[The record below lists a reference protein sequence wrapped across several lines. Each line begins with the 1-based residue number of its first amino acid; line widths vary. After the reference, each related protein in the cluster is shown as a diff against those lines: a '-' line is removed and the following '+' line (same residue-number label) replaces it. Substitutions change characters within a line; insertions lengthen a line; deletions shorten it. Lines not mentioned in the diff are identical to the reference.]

1 MTATT
6 QGALQSVPTPTKLM
20 MVEDSSSL
28 STIYR
33 AYLSEE
39 PYDLVCVETLGRAH
53 ATLDAFAPEIV
64 LLDIEL
70 PDGNG
75 MDFLDHAMALP
86 NPPLVIVMTAHGTSD
101 MAVRAIEMGALDFLT
116 KPFDRA
122 RLRVTLANAAEKL
135 ALGRQVDALA
145 QRQRRGFANFIGNSS
160 AMQAVYETIEA
171 LAPTDATGFIIGE
184 SGTGKEFAAEAI
196 HSYSRRT
203 DGEFVAIN
211 CGAIPGELMESEL
224 FGHVKGAFTGA
235 STARKGA
242 AAVADGGTLFL
253 DEICEMD
260 LELQKKL
267 LRFIQTGT
275 FRKVGSNTLETVD
288 VRFVCATNRDPLVEV
303 REGRFREDL
312 FYRLHVVPVRMPPL
326 RERGE
331 DVLLIAKHFLEHYSH
346 DAGKAFQDF
355 AADARE
361 HFLRYP
367 WPGNVRQL
375 QNVIQQTVILNDGE
389 LVELAMLP
397 EDVRGGHIEA
407 DSDESERPA
416 TALPPPAP
424 SRVGQ
429 DGPGQDK
436 LALRRAIEPLW
447 MVEKRTI
454 EAAIE
459 ACDGNIN
466 RAAGLLEVAPSTLY
480 RKRQAWTKAP

>member
-1 MTATT
+1 MAET
-6 QGALQSVPTPTKLM
+6 LKVM
-20 MVEDSSSL
+20 MVEDSPSL
-28 STIYR
+28 SAIYT
-33 AYLSEE
+33 AYLSDE
-39 PYDLVCVETLGRAH
+39 PYKLVTVETLGRAH
-53 ATLDAFAPEIV
+53 ATLDGFAPDLI

-75 MDFLDHAMALP
+75 MDFLDHVMETSDPAK
-86 NPPLVIVMTAHGTSD
+86 VIVMTAHGTSD
-101 MAVRAIEMGALDFLT
+101 MAVEAIQRGATDFLT
-116 KPFDRA
+116 KPFDAA
-122 RLRVTLANAAEKL
+122 RLKVTLANAAEQVAMGKQL
-135 ALGRQVDALA
+135 EALLS
-145 QRQRRGFANFIGNSS
+145 RRGQYGGFIGASS
-160 AMQAVYETIEA
+160 AMQSVYDTIDS
-171 LAPTDATGFIIGE
+171 LAPSNATGFIVGE
-184 SGTGKEFAAEAI
+184 SGTGKELAAEAI
-196 HSYSRRT
+196 HEHSNRSS
-203 DGEFVAIN
+203 GEFVAIN

-235 STARKGA
+235 STAREGA
-242 AAVADGGTLFL
+242 ASVANGGTLFL

-326 RERGE
+326 RERE
-331 DVLLIAKHFLEHYSH
+331 RDILLIARNFLARFNAES
-346 DAGKAFQDF
+346 GKSFEAFSDEAEEQL
-355 AADARE
+355 
-361 HFLRYP
+361 LRYP

-375 QNVIQQTVILNDGE
+375 QNVVQQAIVLHDGE
-389 LVELAMLP
+389 KVSLAMLP
-397 EDVRGGHIEA
+397 ADVREGHIDPESSATPMTSSPPHAAGNADLTPVAPQEA
-407 DSDESERPA
+407 LDP
-416 TALPPPAP
+416 
-424 SRVGQ
+424 
-429 DGPGQDK
+429 

-447 MVEKRTI
+447 MIEKRAI

-480 RKRQAWTKAP
+480 RKKQSWERA